1 MSTLGSPR
9 LRRATGLAG
18 LLGTAVLL
26 VAGKAASAP
35 PPHRIVLA
43 QPAHPKAGAP
53 KAPPRPAP
61 SSGGAPSA
69 SAPSSSAPAPAAP
82 VTVLGQPED
91 ANYGT
96 VQVKVTLLG
105 SRIVDVQAVQMPSGG
120 RSSDIAAYAA
130 PQLRTEVLQAQSAQ
144 IDTVSGAS
152 YDSQAYAQSVQSALD
167 AAPR

>member
-1 MSTLGSPR
+1 MSRPVSPR
-9 LRRATGLAG
+9 ARRAAGLAG

-26 VAGKAASAP
+26 VAGKSVTAA

-43 QPAHPKAGAP
+43 QPAHPKAGSP
-53 KAPPRPAP
+53 KPPPAPAP
-61 SSGGAPSA
+61 SSG
-69 SAPSSSAPAPAAP
+69 SAPSSRAQVPASP
-82 VTVLGQPED
+82 VSVLGQPED

-96 VQVKVTLLG
+96 VQVKLTLQG
-105 SRIVDVQAVQMPSGG
+105 GRIIDCQAVQMPSGG

-167 AAPR
+167 AAPH